1 MQERRKHQ
9 RLRVLKSA
17 KLVFGNASVLDCVV
31 RDLTTVGARIKIPNT
46 IDLPQVFEMTFDGG
60 RSIRSCRLVWRTS
73 SRTGVEFSEMG
84 PSVGLDHEST
94 IQAQQ
99 EGTTTL
105 TPCPKC
111 RSGMI
116 QVAITPHPVAP
127 RMVRHTY
134 VCRTCNQTRT
144 YMLPTPPV
152 AEEIYAGTSSR
163 QVDLMVA

>member
-1 MQERRKHQ
+1 VQERRKHQ
-9 RLRVLKSA
+9 RLRVFKSV

-31 RDLTTVGARIKIPNT
+31 RDLTTVGARLEIPNT

-73 SRTGVEFSEMG
+73 SGTGVEFSEIG
-84 PSVGLDHEST
+84 PSVDLDHEST

-99 EGTTTL
+99 EGITTL
-105 TPCPKC
+105 TLCPKC
-111 RSGMI
+111 RSSMI

-127 RMVRHTY
+127 RMLKHTY
-134 VCRTCNQTRT
+134 VCRACNQTRS

-152 AEEIYAGTSSR
+152 AEALYAGTSSR
-163 QVDLMVA
+163 TC

>member
-1 MQERRKHQ
+1 MLERRKHQ
-9 RLRVLKSA
+9 RLRVFKSV

-31 RDLTTVGARIKIPNT
+31 RDLTTVGARIEIPNT

-73 SRTGVEFSEMG
+73 SGTGVEFSEIG
-84 PSVGLDHEST
+84 LSVGLDHEST

-111 RSGMI
+111 RSSMI
-116 QVAITPHPVAP
+116 QVAITPHPAAP
-127 RMVRHTY
+127 RMLRHTY
-134 VCRTCNQTRT
+134 VCRACNQTRT

-152 AEEIYAGTSSR
+152 AEAIYAGTSR
-163 QVDLMVA
+163 RHVDLIVA

>member
-1 MQERRKHQ
+1 LQERRKHP

-17 KLVFGNASVLDCVV
+17 KLIFGKASVFDCVV
-31 RDLTTVGARIKIPNT
+31 RNLTAVGARIEIPNT

-73 SRTGVEFSEMG
+73 SGTGVEFSEIG

-94 IQAQQ
+94 MQAQQ
-99 EGTTTL
+99 ESTTL

-127 RMVRHTY
+127 RMLRHTY
-134 VCRTCNQTRT
+134 VCRACNQTRT

-152 AEEIYAGTSSR
+152 AEAIYAGTSSR
-163 QVDLMVA
+163 HVDLIVA

>member
-9 RLRVLKSA
+9 RLRVFKSV

-31 RDLTTVGARIKIPNT
+31 RDLTTVGARIEIPNT

-73 SRTGVEFSEMG
+73 SGTGVEFSEIG
-84 PSVGLDHEST
+84 PSVDLDHEST

-111 RSGMI
+111 HSGMI

-127 RMVRHTY
+127 RMLKHTY
-134 VCRTCNQTRT
+134 VCRACNQTRT
-144 YMLPTPPV
+144 YILPTPPV
-152 AEEIYAGTSSR
+152 AEALYAGTSSR
-163 QVDLMVA
+163 HVDLIVA

>member
-1 MQERRKHQ
+1 MLERRKHQ
-9 RLRVLKSA
+9 RLRVFKSV

-31 RDLTTVGARIKIPNT
+31 RDLTTVGARIEIPNT

-73 SRTGVEFSEMG
+73 SGTGVEFSEIG
-84 PSVGLDHEST
+84 PSVDLDHEST

-116 QVAITPHPVAP
+116 YVAITPHPVAP
-127 RMVRHTY
+127 RMLKHTY
-134 VCRTCNQTRT
+134 VCRACNQTRS

-152 AEEIYAGTSSR
+152 AEALYAGTSSR
-163 QVDLMVA
+163 TC

>member
-9 RLRVLKSA
+9 RLLVFKSV

-31 RDLTTVGARIKIPNT
+31 RDLTTVGARIEIPNT
-46 IDLPQVFEMTFDGG
+46 IDLPRVFEMTFDGG

-73 SRTGVEFSEMG
+73 SGTGVEFSEIG
-84 PSVGLDHEST
+84 PSVDLDHEST

-111 RSGMI
+111 RSSMI

-127 RMVRHTY
+127 RMLKHTY
-134 VCRTCNQTRT
+134 VCRACNQTRS

-152 AEEIYAGTSSR
+152 AEALYAGTSSR
-163 QVDLMVA
+163 TC

>member
-9 RLRVLKSA
+9 RLRVFKSV

-31 RDLTTVGARIKIPNT
+31 RDLTPVGARIEIPNT

-73 SRTGVEFSEMG
+73 SGTGVEFSEIG
-84 PSVGLDHEST
+84 PSFDLDHEST
-94 IQAQQ
+94 MQAQQ

-111 RSGMI
+111 RSCMI
-116 QVAITPHPVAP
+116 HVAITPHPVAP
-127 RMVRHTY
+127 RMLKHTY
-134 VCRTCNQTRT
+134 VCRACNQTRS

-152 AEEIYAGTSSR
+152 AEALYAGTSSR
-163 QVDLMVA
+163 TC

>member
-1 MQERRKHQ
+1 VQERRKHQ
-9 RLRVLKSA
+9 RLRVFKSV

-31 RDLTTVGARIKIPNT
+31 RDLTTVGARIEIPNT

-73 SRTGVEFSEMG
+73 SGTGVEFSEIG
-84 PSVGLDHEST
+84 PSVDLDHEST

-99 EGTTTL
+99 EGTTPL

-111 RSGMI
+111 RSSMI

-127 RMVRHTY
+127 RMLRHTY
-134 VCRTCNQTRT
+134 VCRACNQTRT

-152 AEEIYAGTSSR
+152 AKALYAGTSSR
-163 QVDLMVA
+163 HVDLIVA